1 MRKITGKLPFYQSE
15 HFPIPNWWCST
26 EAFIESILRIGFGH
40 LSFHGTPE
48 QSTLPAAT
56 KELEPKRALF
66 DGCDLMVLI
75 PNICVYIY
83 TYIHIYIYS
92 IIEFYVAIGSRCL
105 KLYRCLYTDTYFAD
119 EVGLKL
125 LDFVA
130 SLAVDLCRHDESTW
144 ASQHRPLGCRSSELS
159 PHLWDM
165 GLKLSVLNAFHHS

>member
-1 MRKITGKLPFYQSE
+1 MRKITILPVRAFPYPKLVMFNRGLHRKHPPHRLRSLELPRHPGAVHTPCGDQGAGAE
-15 HFPIPNWWCST
+15 KGVIWW
-26 EAFIESILRIGFGH
+26 LW
-40 LSFHGTPE
+40 
-48 QSTLPAAT
+48 
-56 KELEPKRALF
+56 F
-66 DGCDLMVLI
+66 DGFNTKYMCI
-75 PNICVYIY
+75 YIY
-83 TYIHIYIYS
+83 IYIYIYS